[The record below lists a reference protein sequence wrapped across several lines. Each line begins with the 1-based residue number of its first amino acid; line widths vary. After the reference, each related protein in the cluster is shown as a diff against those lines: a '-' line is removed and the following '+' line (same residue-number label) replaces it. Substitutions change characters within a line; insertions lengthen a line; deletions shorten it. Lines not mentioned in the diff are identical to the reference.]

1 MDYKTF
7 DFAQSELLSKDELK
21 SINLLQEGFC
31 RSLETG
37 LYSFVRTVLQV
48 SIDTVEQLPY
58 SHYIAS
64 TSQPTLL
71 VVFSVKPL
79 EGRSVLELSLN
90 LVFTIVD
97 RLLGGKGSSKIAD
110 REPTD
115 IEKKII
121 ERVAIRI
128 LEALKESWAQAANM
142 QPKIEAKETNPNF
155 VQIASPGE
163 NVVLIRLKVVIGE
176 ITGYITVV
184 FPAVSLEPVL
194 PHIGSQQWL
203 RDLEKSKDPSDV
215 SAVLL
220 RKNVDEVKTYI
231 KANVLDTKLTLK
243 EFLKLKEGDIIKLNP
258 ESLQHIQLKVNNKAK
273 YLGYL
278 GVIGNKKAIKI
289 TQMKAG

>member
-7 DFAQSELLSKDELK
+7 DFAQSELLSKDEIK
-21 SINLLQEGFC
+21 AINLLQESFC

-37 LYSFVRTVLQV
+37 LYTFVRTVLQV

-64 TSQPTLL
+64 TSQPSFL

-97 RLLGGKGSSKIAD
+97 RLLGGNGSSKITD

-128 LEALKESWAQAANM
+128 LESLKESWVQAVNM

-155 VQIASPGE
+155 VQIASPSE
-163 NVVLIRLKVVIGE
+163 NVVLIRLKVVIGD

-194 PHIGSQQWL
+194 PNIGSQQWL
-203 RDLEKSKDPSDV
+203 KDSEKIKDPTDI

-220 RKNVDEVKTYI
+220 RKNIDEVKTYL
-231 KANVLDTKLTLK
+231 KANVLDARLTLK
-243 EFLKLKEGDIIKLNP
+243 EFLKLKEGDILKLNP
-258 ESLQHIQLKVNNKAK
+258 ESFQHIQVKINNKTK
-273 YLGYL
+273 YSGFL